1 MYDQGLGVQEDHD
14 KALDLC
20 RKAAYGGHE
29 KAKAIIASLQEDG
42 KIVF

>member
-1 MYDQGLGVQEDHD
+1 MYDQGLGVEEDHD

-20 RKAAYGGHE
+20 RKAAYNGHE
-29 KAKAIIASLQEDG
+29 KAKDIIRGLQEDG